1 MVEAQPQER
10 QKAPPSALEKAAFE
24 AAAPEETRA
33 RPERLAAFARPL
45 LGLRPVQLLELPLAL
60 PLESL
65 PELRLVQPP
74 KLRLEQNRRR
84 MPAEKEVSQAAAER
98 VSPALVIRLP
108 QETPAREQAGQA
120 KSANRAQA

>member
-1 MVEAQPQER
+1 MAYLSNGKVRPN
-10 QKAPPSALEKAAFE
+10 LEMMNFRLVSSGNVSISSM
-24 AAAPEETRA
+24 PRS
-33 RPERLAAFARPL
+33 RLAAFARPL